1 METDNYPAPDAVDEA
16 EANRN
21 RMLRKRTKTGCLTC
35 RKRRIKCGEERPI
48 CKNCI
53 KSKRHCDGYNHRV
66 VFKPTTIDFRHLQN
80 GAATITFP
88 ASTMGKDVNLGPGY
102 PFQVDPYQMTGPAR
116 LPRPIVPMTPSDAY
130 PYSVPFTAPPFQ
142 TSWQGNLFDDP
153 NTQAQVNAMQQMA
166 MTQAAHQN
174 YLHQPQFQHD
184 DLPTHHPMDPNGYGM
199 GISNGDASIPRG
211 LHTPAMNSNG
221 SWSHHQHHDPNRQS
235 SVATSGSMPPL
246 TMSSI
251 ESTPSWN
258 HNGQPPTPHSA
269 PLLNSPWPSGQYPT
283 HMPMHGSQPF
293 ISSDGTMGD
302 SPDQAYKM
310 AAMSPSA
317 LLDTAAIEYH
327 DVDYYDVHP
336 EEEPDAFLRATPEP
350 VPKEALAV
358 DHIVKVGDL
367 RISHGLRSNYGYSE
381 GILDNYRPEMTANPL
396 KNPATARVFAHF
408 IQVTGLT
415 ISAQT
420 RRPLPPGAQKRR
432 QDVPFSE
439 AGIWTHTMPM
449 AALHD
454 QGLLQAM
461 LALSSLH
468 IAKLTGAS
476 TTPSY
481 KHYAYALKAVHH
493 SVGHPGKR
501 HNVPTLA
508 ASILLAVYELW
519 CAEHV
524 KWSSH
529 LAGAGQL
536 LIETDFAGMHKK
548 VRQLKLE
555 KQREK
560 RRGYPTFRRA
570 AADGDFPQHLKTK
583 AKQFRDLEQ
592 VPDIDP
598 QVVSIMSGSV
608 VNYDDYG
615 QILGEDSNDSD
626 KHASLDIPK
635 FEILKDLFWGFAKHD
650 MIGSIISGNPLLM
663 SYSRW
668 TDYPPRAPIDAEPGV
683 IYGAYDHLMLLCGR
697 IADFIVRDRKRK
709 LRAMQLNGGMWKPP
723 PGMQLGPPPGS
734 SPGGPPGSTP
744 GSSTGGPR
752 PGGGPPGF
760 GPSSTGTPRGP
771 PSAVSGQPSPQQA
784 GNTPSPQLP
793 PYFGMAPPQP
803 TAPMPS
809 SYWAQAEEPPIM
821 SPEQEQFIDFTTQ
834 TNEALQEWNE
844 IINAINVLVS
854 MLGEWYQPLESEY
867 QVPPQTPWGP
877 ATIYKSLDVGC
888 LWGFINFAYISAH
901 RCHPHMPPYAHMAAA
916 IAARSTKQYA
926 DNIGRLAA
934 GIMPPN
940 NGKPITPFMGAAM
953 CDLCLPLFWA
963 GVQLVDPHQRD
974 WIITALFDIE
984 RRCAYETAGTIAH
997 GCQTAWHKAG
1007 KAGRGPPYTHRY
1019 NTRAQDERLNGSW
1032 EKIDTNAEPDQDDVT
1047 DRRFIQT
1054 KPTARLHWA
1063 MGVLET
1069 ELDGHA

>member
-1 METDNYPAPDAVDEA
+1 
-16 EANRN
+16 
-21 RMLRKRTKTGCLTC
+21 
-35 RKRRIKCGEERPI
+35 
-48 CKNCI
+48 
-53 KSKRHCDGYNHRV
+53 
-66 VFKPTTIDFRHLQN
+66 
-80 GAATITFP
+80 
-88 ASTMGKDVNLGPGY
+88 MGMDINLGPGY
-102 PFQVDPYQMTGPAR
+102 PYQIDPYHMTGPAR
-116 LPRPIVPMTPSDAY
+116 PRPIVPMTPSDAY
-130 PYSVPFTAPPFQ
+130 PFSVPYTAPPFQ
-142 TSWQGNLFDDP
+142 TPWHGGSPFEDP
-153 NTQAQVNAMQQMA
+153 NLQAQANMMHQMA
-166 MTQAAHQN
+166 MAQAAQQN
-174 YLHQPQFQHD
+174 YLHQPQFQE
-184 DLPTHHPMDPNGYGM
+184 DPSFQQQGMEANGYGLGM
-199 GISNGDASIPRG
+199 STVDASIPRG
-211 LHTPAMNSNG
+211 IHAMPNTPAIASNG
-221 SWSHHQHHDPNRQS
+221 TWHQQQHDQARQT
-235 SVATSGSMPPL
+235 SVGTSGSVPPL

-251 ESTPSWN
+251 ESTPTWN
-258 HNGQPPTPHSA
+258 PAGQPPTPHTA
-269 PLLNSPWPSGQYPT
+269 PLINNPWSSGQFPSHVAVHNAQPFVSTDGRIGNSPQQQYKVAP
-283 HMPMHGSQPF
+283 
-293 ISSDGTMGD
+293 
-302 SPDQAYKM
+302 
-310 AAMSPSA
+310 MSPTA
-317 LLDTAAIEYH
+317 LLDRAAVEYH
-327 DVDYYDVHP
+327 DDDYYDVNP
-336 EEEPDAFLRATPEP
+336 QEEPDAFLRASPEP

-408 IQVTGLT
+408 VQVTGMT

-420 RRPLPPGAQKRR
+420 RRPLPPGSQKRR

-493 SVGHPGKR
+493 SVGHTSKR
-501 HNVPTLA
+501 NNVPTLA

-555 KQREK
+555 KAFEK

-570 AADGDFPQHLKTK
+570 KAEGDFPHYLKAK
-583 AKQFRDLEQ
+583 AKQYRDLEQ

-598 QVVSIMSGSV
+598 QVVSIMSGRV

-615 QILGEDSNDSD
+615 QILGDDSNDTD
-626 KHASLDIPK
+626 KHANLDIPK

-650 MIGSIISGNPLLM
+650 MIGSVISGNPLLM

-709 LRAMQLNGGMWKPP
+709 LRAMQLNGGMWRPP
-723 PGMQLGPPPGS
+723 PGMQMGPPGS

-744 GSSTGGPR
+744 GSTAGRSGTGP
-752 PGGGPPGF
+752 PPGF
-760 GPSSTGTPRGP
+760 GPPSNATPRGP
-771 PSAVSGQPSPQQA
+771 PSNASGQPSPQPA
-784 GNTPSPQLP
+784 GNTPSPQMP
-793 PYFGMAPPQP
+793 MYFGMAPPEP
-803 TAPMPS
+803 TASMPS
-809 SYWAQAEEPPIM
+809 SYWAEPQAPPVM
-821 SPEQEQFIDFTTQ
+821 SPEQEQFIDFATQ
-834 TNEALQEWNE
+834 TAEAQQEWDE
-844 IINAINVLVS
+844 ILLAINTLVS
-854 MLGEWYQPLESEY
+854 MLGDWYQPLVSEY

-888 LWGFINFAYISAH
+888 LWGFINFAYILAH
-901 RCHPHMPPYAHMAAA
+901 RSHPNMPPYAHMAAA
-916 IAARSTKQYA
+916 ISARVTKPYA
-926 DNIGRLAA
+926 DAIGRTAA

-953 CDLCLPLFWA
+953 CDLCLPLFFA

-974 WIITALFDIE
+974 WIVTALFDIE

-1032 EKIDTNAEPDQDDVT
+1032 EKIDPNATPDEDDST

-1063 MGVLET
+1063 MGILET
-1069 ELDGHA
+1069 ELDGNA